1 MANKSLFKSIAG
13 RLLPRTNTKNRA
25 GGAAYELS
33 PRHALAQYAATG
45 CLNGTFYAT
54 ADDHL
59 AIVLTLCEKVDPEF
73 IAKLAVYSR
82 EHGHMKDVPALLCA
96 VLSTRSNELLAK
108 IFGRVID
115 NGKMLR
121 NFVQIMRSGVTGRK
135 SLGSAP
141 KRLVREWLDKH
152 SDEVVFRKSI
162 GSDPSLADVIR
173 MVHPRPASTSRA
185 ALYAYLIGRTHDES
199 ALPPCVRE
207 YEVFKRS
214 LTKEG

>member
-1 MANKSLFKSIAG
+1 MANKSLFASLAG
-13 RLLPRTNTKNRA
+13 RLLPCTTTQNRA
-25 GGAAYELS
+25 GGTAYELS
-33 PRHALAQYAATG
+33 PRHALAQYALTG

-54 ADDHL
+54 ANEHL
-59 AIVLTLCEKVDPEF
+59 SIVLTLCEKVDAEF

-82 EHGHMKDVPALLCA
+82 EHGHMKDVPAVLCA
-96 VLSTRSNELLAK
+96 VLSTRSNDLLAK
-108 IFGRVID
+108 IFSRVID

-141 KRLVREWLDKH
+141 KRLVREWLGNA
-152 SDEVVFRKSI
+152 SDEVVFRNSI
-162 GSDPSLADVIR
+162 GSAPSLADVIR
-173 MVHPRPASTSRA
+173 MVHPRPSNPSRA
-185 ALYAYLIGRTHDES
+185 ALYAYLIGRPHEEA

-214 LTKEG
+214 LTRES